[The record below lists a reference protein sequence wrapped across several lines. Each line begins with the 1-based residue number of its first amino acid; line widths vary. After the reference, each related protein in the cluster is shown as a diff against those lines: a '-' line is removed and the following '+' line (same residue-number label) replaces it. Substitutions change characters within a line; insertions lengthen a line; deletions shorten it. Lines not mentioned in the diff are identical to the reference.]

1 MICYPLAKTRSD
13 ITITYSAGVAPAD
26 EDNSEGAQLKRKVLA
41 LHVLLLRIALRLKQ
55 NPRSSI
61 VQQVVYRCVESC
73 PPTTR
78 Q

>member
-1 MICYPLAKTRSD
+1 MPPGSKFTASTSRVG
-13 ITITYSAGVAPAD
+13 AAAPE

-61 VQQVVYRCVESC
+61 VQQVVYRWGAPSC
-73 PPTTR
+73 NA
-78 Q
+78 QKVA